1 MLSAITTISNLV
13 VIFELQEN
21 LSLQTFLL
29 NEISVKNMT
38 FLY

>member
-13 VIFELQEN
+13 AMFELQEN
-21 LSLQTFLL
+21 LNLQTFLG

-38 FLY
+38 SYY